1 MSDED
6 EHVEQVQMGP
16 SVFRT
21 ELERAV
27 FSEVTE
33 SLYTTEARKKINK
46 KHPAA
51 SNDEIDAVLIS
62 PGMKRQI
69 SQSVEAFLQQ
79 QLPALLEK
87 IFKQADDGQNWAC
100 KLVLELTGIAEL
112 LRVAV
117 SQAEGEL
124 EETQVISE
132 LERGLVESFRQ
143 LVAGEGKEE
152 VQPDGGSK

>member
-1 MSDED
+1 MSDEG
-6 EHVEQVQMGP
+6 EHVEQVQMGS

-87 IFKQADDGQNWAC
+87 IFQQASEGQSWAC

-112 LRVAV
+112 LRAAV
-117 SQAEGEL
+117 SQAEGEIQ
-124 EETQVISE
+124 EMQVISE
-132 LERGLVESFRQ
+132 LEKGLVESFRQ
-143 LVAGEGKEE
+143 LVAGEGREE
-152 VQPDGGSK
+152 AQPDGRLK

>member
-1 MSDED
+1 MSDEP
-6 EHVEQVQMGP
+6 EHVEEVQTAP

-21 ELERAV
+21 ELERGV
-27 FSEVTE
+27 FWLVT
-33 SLYTTEARKKINK
+33 SPLYMTKERGQIQEKYPGT
-46 KHPAA
+46 
-51 SNDEIDAVLIS
+51 SNDEIDAVLNS
-62 PGMKRQI
+62 PEMRRQI
-69 SQSVEAFLQQ
+69 SRSIEAFLQQ
-79 QLPALLEK
+79 QLPILLEK
-87 IFKQADDGQNWAC
+87 IFKQADEGQSWAC

-112 LRVAV
+112 LRAAV
-117 SQAEGEL
+117 SRAEGEL